1 MKARVSACLGL
12 LVFGRVT
19 NVLVPVVY
27 KQMVDRFGDVLARVD
42 EGEHL
47 KMWDAFY
54 PPALWYCVC
63 WFLGGQGSGFV
74 SNLRQF
80 IWIRVGQDTYKRTY
94 LAVFRHLFDL
104 SLDFHLKR
112 KSGEIIRLTGRG
124 ISATQS
130 VLNSILFY
138 ILPTIVDVFIA
149 CVYFAMSL
157 GPWLALLV
165 LVTIGSYIPLTI
177 AITEWRVRFRRDMN
191 LADNK
196 VNQRFTDA
204 LLNYETV
211 KYFNA
216 EGHEME
222 HLSMAVDKYQRV
234 EWMSSSSLQILNTAQ
249 SFVIIIGLVVGLV
262 MVSTRV
268 VHGEIGVGDTVL
280 FISYMMQLYSPLN
293 YFGTYYRMIQQNMV
307 DLENMFD
314 VFEQDPDVVDAP
326 DATELALS
334 KVRGA
339 VEVESVSFAYNARSE
354 KADDDEDGSAP
365 QPVVEVLR
373 GVSFSAPA
381 GSTVA
386 LVGSTGS
393 GKSTMLRLLFR
404 SYDLS
409 GGRITLDGLDIASL
423 SQDSLRRAIGV
434 VPQDTVLFNDT
445 IAHNVRYGDL
455 SASDEQVRDACRAA
469 ALHDHI
475 VDRFPQKYETVVGER
490 GLRLSGGEKQR
501 VAVARAVLKNAPVL
515 LLDEATSSLDSITER
530 RIQESIASLRG
541 SRTTIVV
548 AHRLST
554 IRDAD
559 TIVFL
564 ERGEV
569 KEMGTHEQ
577 LLERRG
583 GYFALWE
590 RQQQAPASSSASLA
604 SLDAEA
610 AGAAAAGKGKGKSKG
625 AA

>member
-1 MKARVSACLGL
+1 M
-12 LVFGRVT
+12 
-19 NVLVPVVY
+19 
-27 KQMVDRFGDVLARVD
+27 
-42 EGEHL
+42 
-47 KMWDAFY
+47 
-54 PPALWYCVC
+54 
-63 WFLGGQGSGFV
+63 
-74 SNLRQF
+74 
-80 IWIRVGQDTYKRTY
+80 
-94 LAVFRHLFDL
+94 
-104 SLDFHLKR
+104 
-112 KSGEIIRLTGRG
+112 
-124 ISATQS
+124 
-130 VLNSILFY
+130 
-138 ILPTIVDVFIA
+138 
-149 CVYFAMSL
+149 
-157 GPWLALLV
+157 
-165 LVTIGSYIPLTI
+165 
-177 AITEWRVRFRRDMN
+177 
-191 LADNK
+191 
-196 VNQRFTDA
+196 
-204 LLNYETV
+204 
-211 KYFNA
+211 
-216 EGHEME
+216 
-222 HLSMAVDKYQRV
+222 
-234 EWMSSSSLQILNTAQ
+234 
-249 SFVIIIGLVVGLV
+249 
-262 MVSTRV
+262 

-530 RIQESIASLRG
+530 TRRASPACAARARPSWWRIG
-541 SRTTIVV
+541 SARSGR
-548 AHRLST
+548 H
-554 IRDAD
+554 

-569 KEMGTHEQ
+569 KEMARTSSSFAR
-577 LLERRG
+577 LL
-583 GYFALWE
+583 ALWE
-590 RQQQAPASSSASLA
+590 RQQQAPASSPAASPRP
-604 SLDAEA
+604 S
-610 AGAAAAGKGKGKSKG
+610 GGRRAAAASGRGKG